1 MTVAAPIRRRPRNPL
16 AILVDRLDATSEAYA
31 EARLKESA
39 AADARAFVSQYVWI
53 LHPISGPMK
62 FVPWAWQL
70 VLLGMM
76 MAERLLSIG
85 KARQLGV
92 TWLAASFALWHAMF
106 HPGRHVLMLSI
117 GQDEANDLIAKVSFI
132 FHRLPEWMKPVMR
145 ENTRSI
151 RFPLLDSEIEALPA
165 TKGAGRSK
173 TASLVILDEHGHQDY
188 ADEIYLALSPAV
200 EQGKLFSISSFN
212 GEGALHSRIYLEAKE
227 GGNGFKAVFIPWSA
241 HPDRDAEWRARK
253 RAELN
258 ELSDA
263 EFTQEYPADDEEAIA
278 TTGLPI
284 FPREKLK
291 AMPLELGSV
300 AGAGLRIFRD
310 PAPDLVYVIGG
321 DPAEGAAD
329 SDWSSASVLR
339 IWQEDASA
347 YRGEQVAVLRGRWAP
362 EVFAA
367 KLDALAR
374 RYSVHAAPK
383 LRQPVI
389 LGWERNNHGHAVR
402 VAVQALIAGGAPY
415 ALYKAKDSKLG
426 WLQTTESRALLVDQ
440 LAAAIR
446 NDALVIHDAG
456 TVGQLRTFHENEK
469 GKPEAQAGF
478 HDDDVF
484 AVGIAWQL
492 RRLAFGRV
500 LQSSAERRRAAA

>member
-1 MTVAAPIRRRPRNPL
+1 MTIAVRRPRNPL
-16 AILVDRLDATSEAYA
+16 AILVDRLDATSETFAQQREK
-31 EARLKESA
+31 EAA
-39 AADARAFVSQYVWI
+39 AADVAVFARYAWI
-53 LHPISGPMK
+53 LHPTAGPMR
-62 FVPWAWQL
+62 FVPWSWQL

-76 MAERLLSIG
+76 MTERLLSIG

-92 TWLAASFALWHAMF
+92 TWLAAIFALWHAMF
-106 HPGRHVLMLSI
+106 SPGRHVLLLSV
-117 GQDEANDLIAKVSFI
+117 GQDEANDLIAKISFI
-132 FHRLPEWMKPVMR
+132 FHRLPAWMQPVMR

-200 EQGKLFSISSFN
+200 EHGKLFSISSFN

-227 GGNGFKAVFIPWSA
+227 GRNGFKAVFIPWSA
-241 HPDRDAEWRARK
+241 HPQRDAEWYARK
-253 RAELN
+253 RAEMA

-284 FPREKLK
+284 FPREQLR
-291 AMPLELGSV
+291 AMKLELGSV
-300 AGAGLRIFRD
+300 SAGVTIFRE
-310 PAPDLVYVIGG
+310 PAEGELYAIGA

-339 IWQEDASA
+339 IHQVDGIGYA
-347 YRGEQVAVLRGRWAP
+347 GEQVAVMRGRWAP
-362 EVFAA
+362 EDFAA
-367 KLDALAR
+367 RLDRLAR
-374 RYSVHAAPK
+374 HYARHATAK
-383 LRQPVI
+383 TRQPVT

-402 VAVQALIAGGAPY
+402 VAIQALVNASPPPY
-415 ALYKAKDSKLG
+415 ALYRARDGKLG
-426 WLQTTESRALLVDQ
+426 WLQTAESRALLVDQ
-440 LAAAIR
+440 LAAGVRAGAI
-446 NDALVIHDAG
+446 ALHDAG
-456 TVGQLRTFHENEK
+456 TVGQFRTFHENEK
-469 GKPEAQAGF
+469 GKPEAQHGF

-492 RRLAFGRV
+492 RRLLFGRV
-500 LQSSAERRRAAA
+500 LTSSAERRRAAA

>member
-1 MTVAAPIRRRPRNPL
+1 MTIAVRRRPRNPL
-16 AILVDRLDATSEAYA
+16 AILADRLDATTEAYSQQRDK
-31 EARLKESA
+31 EAA
-39 AADARAFVSQYVWI
+39 AADVRVFARYAWI
-53 LHPISGPMK
+53 LHPIAGPMK

-92 TWLAASFALWHAMF
+92 TWIAAIFALWHAMF
-106 HPGRHVLMLSI
+106 QPGRHVLLLSV
-117 GQDEANDLIAKVSFI
+117 GQDEANDLIAKVSFV
-132 FHRLPEWMKPVMR
+132 FHRLPDWMKPVMR

-151 RFPLLDSEIEALPA
+151 RFPLIDSEIEALPA

-227 GGNGFKAVFIPWSA
+227 GRNGFRAVFIPWSA
-241 HPDRDAEWRARK
+241 HPERDAAWRERK
-253 RAELN
+253 RAEMS

-263 EFTQEYPADDEEAIA
+263 EFSQEYPADDEEAIA

-284 FPREKLK
+284 FPREKLR
-291 AMPLELGSV
+291 AMPLQLGTREDSL
-300 AGAGLRIFRD
+300 AIYAQPIDGA
-310 PAPDLVYVIGG
+310 VYAIGA

-329 SDWSSASVLR
+329 SDWSSAAVIR
-339 IWQEDASA
+339 IDQVEGTGYA
-347 YRGEQVAVLRGRWAP
+347 GEQVAQLRGRWAP

-367 KLDALAR
+367 KLDTLAR
-374 RYSVHAAPK
+374 AYAVHASPK
-383 LRQPVI
+383 NRHPVL

-402 VAVQALIAGGAPY
+402 VALEAILRAAGTPPPY
-415 ALYKAKDSKLG
+415 GLYRARDGKLG
-426 WLQTTESRALLVDQ
+426 WLQMTESRALLVDQ
-440 LAAAIR
+440 LAAAVR
-446 NDALVIHDAG
+446 TDAMVLHDAS
-456 TVGQLRTFHENEK
+456 TVGQFRTFHENEK
-469 GKPEAQAGF
+469 GKPEAQHGF

-492 RRLAFGRV
+492 RRLLFGRV
-500 LQSSAERRRAAA
+500 LTSPAERRRAAA

>member
-1 MTVAAPIRRRPRNPL
+1 MAIATARRRARNPL
-16 AILVDRLDATSEAYA
+16 AILVDRLDERSEAYA
-31 EARLKESA
+31 NARARDAA
-39 AADARAFVSQYVWI
+39 AADVREFVARYVWI
-53 LHPISGPMK
+53 LHPTLGPMK
-62 FVPWAWQL
+62 FVPWGWQL

-76 MAERLLSIG
+76 MAERLLSIL

-106 HPGRHVLMLSI
+106 HPGRHVLLLSI

-200 EQGKLFSISSFN
+200 EQGKLFSISTAN

-227 GGNGFKAVFIPWSA
+227 GRNGFRAVFIPYSA
-241 HPDRDAEWRARK
+241 HPERDAEWYARK

-263 EFTQEYPADDEEAIA
+263 EFAQEYPGNDDEAIA
-278 TTGLPI
+278 STGLPV
-284 FPREKLK
+284 FPRDKLR
-291 AMPLELGSV
+291 AMRLEPGTKLGALTIYREPV
-300 AGAGLRIFRD
+300 EGA
-310 PAPDLVYVIGG
+310 VYAIGA

-329 SDWSSASVLR
+329 SDWSSAAVIR
-339 IWQEDASA
+339 VDQVDGTGYA
-347 YRGEQVAVLRGRWAP
+347 GEQVAQLRGRWAP
-362 EVFAA
+362 EVFAD
-367 KLDALAR
+367 KLDELAR
-374 RYSVHAAPK
+374 RYARHATSK
-383 LRQPVI
+383 QRQPVV
-389 LGWERNNHGHAVR
+389 LAWERNNHGHAVR
-402 VAVQALIAGGAPY
+402 VALQAKYDVRAPY
-415 ALYKAKDSKLG
+415 ALYRARDGKLG
-426 WLQTTESRALLVDQ
+426 WLQTAEARALLVDQ
-440 LAAAIR
+440 LAAAVR
-446 NDALVIHDAG
+446 SDSLALHDAG
-456 TVGQLRTFHENEK
+456 SVGQFRTFHENEK
-469 GKPEAQAGF
+469 GKPEAQTGF

-484 AVGIAWQL
+484 AVGIAWQM
-492 RRLAFGRV
+492 RRLLFGRV
-500 LQSSAERRRAAA
+500 LTAPAERRRAAA

>member
-1 MTVAAPIRRRPRNPL
+1 MTIALRRRPRSPL
-16 AILVDRLDATSEAYA
+16 AILADRLDATTEAYGN
-31 EARLKESA
+31 ARAKEVA
-39 AADARAFVSQYVWI
+39 AADAREFVRRYVWI
-53 LHPISGPMK
+53 LHPTKGPMK
-62 FVPWAWQL
+62 FVPWGWQL
-70 VLLGMM
+70 VLLGLM

-92 TWLAASFALWHAMF
+92 TWLACAFALWHAMF

-132 FHRLPEWMKPVMR
+132 FHRLPDWMQPVMR

-241 HPDRDAEWRARK
+241 HPERDAEWYARK
-253 RAELN
+253 RAELS

-263 EFTQEYPADDEEAIA
+263 EFQQEYPADDEEAIA
-278 TTGLPI
+278 STGLPI
-284 FPREKLK
+284 FPREKLR
-291 AMPLELGSV
+291 AMPLETGTH
-300 AGAGLRIFRD
+300 GAPGLTVFRQ
-310 PAPDLVYVIGG
+310 PAEGASYVIGA

-329 SDWSSASVLR
+329 SDWSSASVLEVR
-339 IWQEDASA
+339 QVEGVGYA
-347 YRGEQVAVLRGRWAP
+347 GEQVAVLRGRWAP
-362 EVFAA
+362 EDFAA
-367 KLDALAR
+367 RLVNLAR
-374 RYSVHAAPK
+374 RYAVHAGAGN
-383 LRQPVI
+383 RTPVL

-402 VAVQALIAGGAPY
+402 VAVQALHKPGAGYGLFRARDG
-415 ALYKAKDSKLG
+415 KIG
-426 WLQTTESRALLVDQ
+426 WLQTPEARALLIDQ
-440 LAAAIR
+440 LAAAVR
-446 NDALVIHDAG
+446 TDALVLHDAG
-456 TVGQLRTFHENEK
+456 TVGQFRTFHENDK

-492 RRLAFGRV
+492 RRLAFGRT
-500 LQSSAERRRAAA
+500 LQLRREAA